1 MAISAETYERVALE
15 DPDGRWE
22 LVCGALRQKP
32 IMTQEHNR
40 SIRTAARLLIR
51 QLDERQFTLDAG
63 QTKVRTSSGAYFVPD
78 LCVIPVEL
86 ERRAGALR
94 PGGLEV
100 FEEPLPLIVEAWS
113 PSTGDY
119 DINTKIP
126 EYQRRGD
133 AEIWLIHPYERSL
146 KVWRRQ
152 PDGTYVELVFTGD
165 ATIEPVALP
174 GVRIA
179 LAALFE

>member
-32 IMTQEHNR
+32 TMTQEHNR
-40 SIRTAARLLIR
+40 SVRTAARLLIR
-51 QLDERQFTLDAG
+51 QLDERQFTVDAG
-63 QTKVRTSSGAYFVPD
+63 QTKVRTSAGAYFVPD
-78 LCVIPVEL
+78 LCVIPVAL
-86 ERRAGALR
+86 ERRAAAMR

-100 FEEPLPLIVEAWS
+100 FEEALPLIVEAWS

-119 DINTKIP
+119 DVMIKLP

-133 AEIWLIHPYERSL
+133 AEIWLIHPYERWL
-146 KVWRRQ
+146 KAWRRR
-152 PDGTYVELVFTGD
+152 PDGSYTETLYRGD
-165 ATIEPVALP
+165 VTVEPVALP
-174 GVRIA
+174 GVAIG

>member
-32 IMTQEHNR
+32 VMTQEHNR
-40 SIRTAARLLIR
+40 SIRTSARLLIR
-51 QLDERQFTLDAG
+51 QLDERRFSVDAG

-78 LCVIPVEL
+78 LCVILAEA
-86 ERRAGALR
+86 ERREAALH

-119 DINTKIP
+119 DVTTKIP
-126 EYQRRGD
+126 EYRRRGD
-133 AEIWLIHPYERSL
+133 REIWLIHPYERWL
-146 KVWRRQ
+146 KAWRRQ
-152 PDGTYVELVFTGD
+152 TDGSYTETLFSGD
-165 ATIEPVALP
+165 AIIEPIALT
-174 GVRIA
+174 GVRIV